1 MPRTR
6 SLAWSELKIGLVSVV
21 AIVLA
26 ATLIFLLSG
35 QGGFFW
41 QRYTIKTIFTN
52 VAGLGSGAPV
62 RVAGLEVG
70 TVEDVHFNGDRV
82 EIVMQVNK
90 NQQSR
95 ITDKSTASLGS
106 VSLLGEA
113 AVDITPASSGM
124 PIPEDGY
131 VPAAPPPSSIT
142 DLTNQAATGMTE
154 LTGLITDIRS
164 GRGTMGQLFTND
176 QLYRELNGLLSASE
190 AVADNIRRGRGTL
203 GRLTNDPATAQALEA
218 SMKNLQEMTGRIRAG
233 EGTLGKLMSDDTLAR
248 NLSSMTTNLDTMTG
262 RLSRGEGTFGKLMTD
277 QALYDRFN
285 SVTDRLDK
293 VVASLQTTD
302 GTAGQ
307 ILHDKQLYENMNNTA
322 AELRKLIADIR
333 ADPRKYLNV
342 RVSIF

>member
-6 SLAWSELKIGLVSVV
+6 SLAWSELKIGLVSLV
-21 AIVLA
+21 ALVLA

-41 QRYTIKTIFTN
+41 QRYSIKTVFTN

-70 TVEDVHFNGDRV
+70 TVEDVHFVGDKV

-95 ITDKSTASLGS
+95 ITSTSIATLGS

-113 AVDITPASSGM
+113 AVDITPSSKGT
-124 PIPEDGY
+124 PIPDWGY
-131 VPAAPPPSSIT
+131 VPAAAAPASIS
-142 DLTNQAATGMTE
+142 DLTSQASTGMAQITQ
-154 LTGLITDIRS
+154 LVTDIRN
-164 GRGTMGQLFTND
+164 GRGTVGQLFTNES
-176 QLYRELNGLLSASE
+176 LYRDLNGLITAME
-190 AVADNIRRGRGTL
+190 QVAQNVNAGRGTL
-203 GRLTNDPATAQALEA
+203 GRLANDPRAAQSLEA
-218 SMKNLQEMTGRIRAG
+218 SLDNLQAMTAKIRAG
-233 EGTLGKLMSDDTLAR
+233 EGSIGKLLNDDSLHKS
-248 NLSSMTTNLDTMTG
+248 LSSTTANLDAITG
-262 RLSRGEGTFGKLMTD
+262 KINRGEGTAGKLMTD
-277 QALYDRFN
+277 EALYNRMN

-293 VVASLQTTD
+293 VVATLQTTE

-307 ILHDKQLYENMNNTA
+307 LLHDKQLYENMNGA
-322 AELRKLIADIR
+322 IGDLRKLVADIR
-333 ADPRKYLNV
+333 ADPKKYLNV